1 MNNVKMEYHSSVLT
15 VKNMVCSRC
24 IKVVKDELLKN
35 NIEFKKIDL
44 GKISFNKELSI
55 EEIKSINTILKIE
68 GFEIVETFEA
78 KIISQIKTVVIE
90 NIHHK
95 KHQLLNQNYSAFLAS
110 KIGLNYSQLSKIF
123 SDLEKNTI
131 EKYIILQK
139 IERVKELLVYNELT
153 LSQISYD
160 LNYSSPQHLS
170 RQFKKVTGL
179 TPSEYKKQSSRKKL
193 DTI

>member
-1 MNNVKMEYHSSVLT
+1 MRLENFT
-15 VKNMVCSRC
+15 IAIKNMVCDRC
-24 IKVVKDELLKN
+24 IKVITEELRKN
-35 NIEFKKIDL
+35 NLKFICVKLGEIHFKNTL
-44 GKISFNKELSI
+44 TEHEL
-55 EEIKSINTILKIE
+55 TILKILLKKE

-78 KIISQIKTVVIE
+78 KIINQIKTVIIE

-179 TPSEYKKQSSRKKL
+179 TPTEYKKQSSRKKL